1 MTDNSGSKRRFS
13 YIALNVPKL
22 KKLLVKILP
31 YIGGIL
37 GFVVSSCL
45 HNRALAFGFLL
56 ALFVVYVLN
65 HKKTLKFIVAG
76 LIVLT
81 AILLSMIFFIKSDSS
96 LGRMLIYKISFQ
108 VFKDDWITGIGLGNF
123 KKIYLY
129 EQAKYFGVGGNYTD
143 KELLLADNT
152 HYAFNDYWQLVIEL
166 GISSCIGLVVMLYF
180 LCWLLYRAS
189 QLKQHKVLTS
199 NVMLSLIT
207 VLAAAFFTHIFDK
220 LICQAI
226 TVCCLGY
233 LCFVVYDKKWQSI
246 FAGCIAFV
254 LLLASGLKG
263 IDNYRIKNNYEA
275 ALKLYMAGLKNEC
288 RAELLK
294 IYPIQDHKRAVLYLQ
309 VLMFSYQL
317 KYEKEINFFLKQYP
331 NANTYKLLGDFYFF
345 NDKIKAAENAYL
357 MAINMVPNRFLPRRS
372 LLQLY
377 ISQKK
382 HAKAKEVAKRIISLC
397 VKIDSK
403 QVNDIK
409 YEAVNF
415 LNNQ

>member
-1 MTDNSGSKRRFS
+1 M
-13 YIALNVPKL
+13 
-22 KKLLVKILP
+22 KILP
-31 YIGGIL
+31 YASGIL
-37 GFVVSSCL
+37 GFLVSSCL

-56 ALFVVYVLN
+56 ALFTVYVLN
-65 HKKTLKFIVAG
+65 HKKTLKFIVVG
-76 LIVLT
+76 LISLT

-108 VFKDDWITGIGLGNF
+108 VFKGNWITGIGLGNF

-129 EQAKYFGVGGNYTD
+129 EQAKYFGIGGSYTD

-152 HYAFNDYWQLVIEL
+152 HYAFNDYWQLVVEL
-166 GISSCIGLVVMLYF
+166 GISSFIGLGILFYF
-180 LCWLLYRAS
+180 LCRLLFKAS
-189 QLKQHKVLTS
+189 QLKQHKILIS

-207 VLAAAFFTHIFDK
+207 VLAAAFFAHIFEK
-220 LICQAI
+220 LIYQAI
-226 TVCCLGY
+226 IVTCLGY

-246 FAGCIAFV
+246 FTGYIAFV
-254 LLLASGLKG
+254 LLLAIGLKG

-288 RAELLK
+288 KGELLK
-294 IYPIQDHKRAVLYLQ
+294 IYPIQDRKRAVLYLQ

-317 KYEKEINFFLKQYP
+317 KYEKEINFFLTQYP

-345 NDKIKAAENAYL
+345 NDKIKDAENAYL

-377 ISQKK
+377 IFQKK
-382 HAKAKEVAKRIISLC
+382 QAEAKKVAERIISLS
-397 VKIDSK
+397 VKIDSE
-403 QVNDIK
+403 QVNRIK
-409 YEAVNF
+409 NEAIKF
-415 LNNQ
+415 LNYQK